1 MKDDIKEIL
10 LSEKEVLE
18 IARKLGNQISE
29 DYEGKDLLVIGVLKG
44 AVLFTSDLLKNIS
57 IPCEIDFMAA
67 SSYGNSATSSGVV
80 KIKKDVTCDVTGK
93 DILIVEDIV
102 DTGITLEYLINEL
115 KKRNVNSVEV
125 VALLDKPEGRK
136 TDVKAKYVGFKMP
149 NEFLV
154 GYGLDYAEKYRNLPY
169 IGILKPE
176 VYNK

>member
-29 DYEGKDLLVIGVLKG
+29 DYEGKDLMLIGVLKG

>member
-136 TDVKAKYVGFKMP
+136 TDVKANYVGFKMP

>member
-93 DILIVEDIV
+93 DIVIV
-102 DTGITLEYLINEL
+102 
-115 KKRNVNSVEV
+115 
-125 VALLDKPEGRK
+125 
-136 TDVKAKYVGFKMP
+136 
-149 NEFLV
+149 
-154 GYGLDYAEKYRNLPY
+154 
-169 IGILKPE
+169 
-176 VYNK
+176 

>member
-1 MKDDIKEIL
+1 MKDDIKDVL
-10 LSEKEVLE
+10 LSEKEVLD
-18 IARKLGNQISE
+18 IAKKLGNQISE
-29 DYEGKDLLVIGVLKG
+29 DYRGKDLLVIGVLKG
-44 AVLFTSDLLKNIS
+44 AILFTSDLLKNIT
-57 IPCEIDFMAA
+57 IPCQIDFMAA
-67 SSYGNSATSSGVV
+67 SSYGASTTSSGVV
-80 KIKKDVTCDVTGK
+80 KITKDINYDVTGK

-102 DTGITLEYLINEL
+102 DTGITLEYIIGQF

-176 VYNK
+176 IYKK